1 MSTTFERLYKLAE
14 GMASQNDEMYM
25 PQPFGDDP
33 EHEST
38 MDPIDPAPL
47 AITHPKEDHNQF
59 TGSLKT
65 ADRSNTDESGSPGA
79 VGAPKHVY
87 QINAEDDPTEQM
99 FGDAGETSR
108 GDNSII
114 MSSLTSNLEARKIV
128 RAYIIENGTPQCS
141 SCGNFYTP
149 SSIAN
154 AKLAHCG
161 HCPED
166 RMDEAMGR
174 TPPGEVHGT
183 WNFPE
188 EARRGNEIVG
198 YGPDDGNPELNR
210 YEEGDVVDGNVIK
223 TAPREASTQP
233 ISCPGCGE
241 KTSKNWVNNSC
252 IVCGY
257 KPKEATKKVSND
269 SELYTRGFLDHLHGK
284 PLDEDLAVLSDDYF
298 NGYDQARY
306 FGKTPLESVGAKPHH
321 VVIPEHIDTSLE
333 GWEQSGIGGQDYHY
347 DIDRSQ
353 VIASTLPTNV
363 LEAFFNTE
371 E

>member
-1 MSTTFERLYKLAE
+1 MTTAFKKLYKLAE
-14 GMASQNDEMYM
+14 QMGSSNDEQYM

-33 EHEST
+33 EHKST
-38 MDPIDPAPL
+38 MDPANMDQIGV
-47 AITHPKEDHNQF
+47 TQPKEDGNQF
-59 TGSLKT
+59 TGSKKT
-65 ADRSNTDESGSPGA
+65 ADRSNTDESGSPGS

-87 QINAEDDPTEQM
+87 DINVEDPPQQQM

-108 GDNSII
+108 GDQSII
-114 MSSLTSNLEARKIV
+114 MANVKADLEARKIV
-128 RAYIIENGTPQCS
+128 RAYIIENGTPSCS
-141 SCGNFYTP
+141 VCGETYTP
-149 SSIAN
+149 KSIVH

-166 RMDEAMGR
+166 RLDEAIGR

-183 WNFPE
+183 WNTPE
-188 EARRGNEIVG
+188 QARRGNEIVG
-198 YGPDDGNPELNR
+198 FGPDDGNPDLL
-210 YEEGDVVDGNVIK
+210 EGDVVDGNVIK
-223 TAPREASTQP
+223 TAPREASAP
-233 ISCPGCGE
+233 FSCPGCGE

-252 IVCGY
+252 TVCGY
-257 KPKEATKKVSND
+257 KPKSATKKVSND

-306 FGKTPLESVGAKPHH
+306 YGKTPIESVGAKPHK
-321 VVIPEHIDTSLE
+321 VTQPASPDNSLE
-333 GWEQSGIGGQDYHY
+333 GWEPVDRIDHVY
-347 DIDRSQ
+347 DVDRSQ
-353 VIASTLPTNV
+353 IIASTLPTNV